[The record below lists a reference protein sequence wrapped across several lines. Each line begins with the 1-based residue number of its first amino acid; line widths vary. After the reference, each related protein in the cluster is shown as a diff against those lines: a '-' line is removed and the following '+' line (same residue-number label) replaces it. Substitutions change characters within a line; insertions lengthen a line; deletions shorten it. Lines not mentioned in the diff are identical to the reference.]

1 MASSRDVDAFVRRL
15 EHWVAEE
22 VKGRSRAALAYSGG
36 LASTLLAMI
45 ARKRCALV
53 CEVAGI
59 EGSPDVQAAR
69 AAKLHLDY
77 RVEYDI
83 LSRADAIRIRAQ
95 IATAHPK
102 LTRSDI
108 DNLVPLHAALETA
121 DGGSM
126 LSGFGPSRFGAGMV
140 AALRRVDVAFP
151 IHAVARGATV
161 SRTMLRDAALML
173 GLPTPWA
180 HVAHRSP
187 AEGAGIREVLR
198 SSVRYHE

>member
-15 EHWVAEE
+15 EHRVAQE
-22 VKGRSRAALAYSGG
+22 VKGRPRTALAYSGG

-53 CEVAGI
+53 CVVAGI

-108 DNLVPLHAALETA
+108 DKLVPLHAALETA
-121 DGGSM
+121 AGGSM

-140 AALRRVDVAFP
+140 VASWRVDGTLPVP
-151 IHAVARGATV
+151 
-161 SRTMLRDAALML
+161 AL
-173 GLPTPWA
+173 PR
-180 HVAHRSP
+180 V
-187 AEGAGIREVLR
+187 
-198 SSVRYHE
+198 